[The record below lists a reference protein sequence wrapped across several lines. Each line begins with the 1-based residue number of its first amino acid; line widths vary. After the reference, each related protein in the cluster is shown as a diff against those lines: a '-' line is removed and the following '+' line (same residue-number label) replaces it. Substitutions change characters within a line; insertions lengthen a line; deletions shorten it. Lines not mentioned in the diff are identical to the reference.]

1 MRARQSKPKPFRDWI
16 PGWYIALTVVSMLI
30 VTLFIAYKLL
40 IQPPELSAAATDN
53 TAPAGTNTPEPSG
66 IPTEEP
72 GEEPEVPLVRKDNF
86 FTFLLFGVDKGGG
99 NTDTI
104 MIGAYDIQKQA
115 LSVVSIPRDTMIHS
129 DHSNKKINAT
139 FARGG
144 VSGLENSLED
154 MLGFPVDFYVKVN
167 LAAFEKIVNAVGGVY
182 YDVPPGM
189 QYVDPTQD
197 LYIDLQPGYQLLDGD
212 KALQLVRCRSA
223 YASQDIGRMETQQ
236 KFLKALAKQTL
247 KASNLTKV
255 RELASIVIQNVDTD
269 LKLENVL
276 WFAEKLLSLDV
287 DTIHFSTLPIANPSY
302 IYNSISYLVLDADAV
317 LDLVNERLN
326 PYTTELDADDLHIF
340 IPS

>member
-1 MRARQSKPKPFRDWI
+1 
-16 PGWYIALTVVSMLI
+16 
-30 VTLFIAYKLL
+30 
-40 IQPPELSAAATDN
+40 
-53 TAPAGTNTPEPSG
+53 
-66 IPTEEP
+66 
-72 GEEPEVPLVRKDNF
+72 
-86 FTFLLFGVDKGGG
+86 VDKGGG

-223 YASQDIGRMETQQ
+223 YASQISGAWKRSKIPQGACQTD
-236 KFLKALAKQTL
+236 AKGEQ
-247 KASNLTKV
+247 
-255 RELASIVIQNVDTD
+255 
-269 LKLENVL
+269 
-276 WFAEKLLSLDV
+276 
-287 DTIHFSTLPIANPSY
+287 SY
-302 IYNSISYLVLDADAV
+302 KGARACFHRHPKRGHRP
-317 LDLVNERLN
+317 E
-326 PYTTELDADDLHIF
+326 A
-340 IPS
+340 